1 MNNRVLVTFLLTFFI
16 VAIFLG
22 IAFLPKLFNKPIENV
37 NNSVVNENIE
47 KQVTDFEISVAYFLN
62 NISLS
67 TRMQLA
73 NAETIAFKV
82 AYSLVSS
89 SLNIG
94 SISSVGLNAFFN
106 AFSNSSQNTLYPSS
120 TEYDF
125 FIDFIDSFISDILI
139 HLFKMHITN
148 KYAR

>member
-1 MNNRVLVTFLLTFFI
+1 MT
-16 VAIFLG
+16 
-22 IAFLPKLFNKPIENV
+22 
-37 NNSVVNENIE
+37 
-47 KQVTDFEISVAYFLN
+47 YFLN

-125 FIDFIDSFISDILI
+125 F
-139 HLFKMHITN
+139 H
-148 KYAR
+148 